1 MKYSSERNRIDSQFL
16 FGVDIGTYS
25 SKGVLIEAETGEVI
39 AEHSIEHGIEM
50 PKPGWAEHDAD
61 AIWWAEFVQIS
72 RSLIEKSGVD
82 PNSIISIGISAL
94 GACMLPVGSDGRPL
108 RKAILYGIDTRA
120 EAEIKELESVFG
132 EEKIFQ
138 ISGMKL
144 SAQSTGPKILWLKN
158 HEPRVYEQTRY
169 FLTSQ
174 AYLVFRL
181 TGKATLD
188 IFTMADYTPMADIRK
203 NSWSREITE
212 YITPLDK
219 IPVPSWSCDIA
230 GSITKQASDE
240 TGLVEG
246 TPVIVGTTDAGAEA
260 VSTGIN
266 EPGDLMI
273 MFGSTIFV
281 VMLAEKL
288 MPSPKLWATAWL
300 DSTAYTLQGGTSTA
314 GSLTR
319 WFRDNFSAE
328 ELAVQKSGGELAY
341 AALAHLLRESSPGA
355 NGLITLPY
363 FEGERTPVYDTQAK
377 GVLFGLT
384 LSHTRADV
392 YRSLLEGIGF
402 GIRHM
407 IDTIVEEGAKPKR
420 IIASAGGTR
429 NRGWMQIVCDIAN
442 IEMVIPEQE
451 SSAPIGDA
459 FMAGV
464 GVGFYKNLKES
475 SKIIKRATVLK
486 PDPAN
491 TKIYR
496 DYYRIYRRLYE
507 QTRDLMHDL
516 DSYRR
521 I

>member
-1 MKYSSERNRIDSQFL
+1 MPEKYL
-16 FGVDIGTYS
+16 LGVDIGTYS
-25 SKGVLIEAETGEVI
+25 SKGVLVEAETGDVV
-39 AEHSIEHGIEM
+39 AEHSVEHGIEM

-61 AIWWAEFVQIS
+61 AVWWAELVQIS
-72 RSLIEKSGVD
+72 RSLIEKSGID
-82 PNSIISIGISAL
+82 PKAIISIGISAL

-108 RKAILYGIDTRA
+108 RKVILYGIDTRA
-120 EAEIKELESVFG
+120 DAEIEELESVFG
-132 EEKIFQ
+132 VERIFQ
-138 ISGMKL
+138 VSGMKL

-158 HEPRVYEQTRY
+158 HEPEIYEKARY

-188 IFTMADYTPMADIRK
+188 IFTLADYTPMADVR
-203 NSWSREITE
+203 NNCWSREITK
-212 YITPLDK
+212 YITPLEK
-219 IPVPSWSCDIA
+219 LPVPTWSCDIA
-230 GSITKQASDE
+230 GYVTKEASSM
-240 TGLVEG
+240 TGLAEG

-260 VSTGIN
+260 VSTGIS

-273 MFGSTIFV
+273 MFGSTIFI
-281 VMLAEKL
+281 VMLADQL

-300 DSTAYTLQGGTSTA
+300 DPSAYTLQGGTSTA

-319 WFRDNFSAE
+319 WFRENFSAE
-328 ELAVQKSGGELAY
+328 ELAVQRSGGEPAY
-341 AALAHLLRESSPGA
+341 AALARLLLESTPGA

-363 FEGERTPVYDTQAK
+363 FEGERTPVYDPQAK
-377 GVLFGLT
+377 GMLFGLT

-407 IDTIVEEGAKPKR
+407 IDTMVEEGAEPRR

-464 GVGFYKNLKES
+464 GVGFYKDLKES
-475 SKIIKRATVLK
+475 AKIIKETTTLK
-486 PDPAN
+486 PNPAYVQ
-491 TKIYR
+491 IYS
-496 DYYRIYRRLYE
+496 DYYRIYRQLYD
-507 QTRDLMHDL
+507 QTKSLMHDL
-516 DSYRR
+516 DAFRR
-521 I
+521 NQDSEL

>member
-1 MKYSSERNRIDSQFL
+1 MPNQYL
-16 FGVDIGTYS
+16 LGVDIGTYS
-25 SKGVLIEAETGEVI
+25 SKGVLVEAGSGIVV
-39 AEHSIEHGIEM
+39 AEHAIEHGIEM

-61 AIWWAEFVQIS
+61 AIWWREFVQIS
-72 RSLIEKSGVD
+72 RSLIDKSGIE
-82 PNSIISIGISAL
+82 PETIISVGISAL
-94 GACMLPVGSDGRPL
+94 GACMLPVGADGKPL
-108 RKAILYGIDTRA
+108 RKAILYGIDTRT
-120 EAEIKELESVFG
+120 EAEIEELERVFG

-158 HEPRVYEQTRY
+158 HEPDIHKQARY

-174 AYLVFRL
+174 AYLVFKL
-181 TGKATLD
+181 TGIATLD
-188 IFTMADYTPMADIRK
+188 IFTMADYTPMGDIRNNRWFK
-203 NSWSREITE
+203 ETTE
-212 YITPLDK
+212 YIAPLEK
-219 IPVPSWSCDIA
+219 LPVPTWSCDIA
-230 GSITKQASDE
+230 GYVTREASDE
-240 TGLVEG
+240 TSLAEG
-246 TPVIVGTTDAGAEA
+246 TSVIVGTTDAGAEA
-260 VSTGIN
+260 VSTGISQ
-266 EPGDLMI
+266 PGDLMI
-273 MFGSTIFV
+273 MFGSTIFI

-288 MPSPKLWATAWL
+288 MPSPKLWASAWL

-328 ELAVQKSGGELAY
+328 ELAAQKAGGEPAY
-341 AALAHLLRESSPGA
+341 AALARLLLDSSPGA

-363 FEGERTPVYDTQAK
+363 FEGERTPVYDPQAK
-377 GVLFGLT
+377 GMLFGLT

-392 YRSLLEGIGF
+392 YRSLLEGIGY

-407 IDTIVEEGAKPKR
+407 IDTMIEEGAQPKR
-420 IIASAGGTR
+420 IIASAGGIK

-442 IEMVIPEQE
+442 IEMDIPGQE

-475 SKIIKRATVLK
+475 SKIIKKATTLK

-491 TKIYR
+491 VQIYT
-496 DYYRIYRRLYE
+496 DYYRIYRQLYE
-507 QTRDLMHDL
+507 QTKDLMHDL
-516 DSYRR
+516 DAYRR
-521 I
+521 V

>member
-1 MKYSSERNRIDSQFL
+1 MPDKYL
-16 FGVDIGTYS
+16 LGVDIGTYS
-25 SKGVLIEAETGEVI
+25 SKGVLVEAGTGEVI
-39 AEHSIEHGIEM
+39 AEHAIEHGIEM

-61 AIWWAEFVQIS
+61 LVWWAEFAQIS
-72 RSLIEKSGVD
+72 RSLIEKSGIE
-82 PNSIISIGISAL
+82 PKAIISVGISAL
-94 GACMLPVGSDGRPL
+94 GACMLPVGADGKPL

-120 EAEIKELESVFG
+120 EAEIEELERVFG
-132 EEKIFQ
+132 VDKIFQ

-158 HEPRVYEQTRY
+158 HEPKIYEQARY

-181 TGKATLD
+181 TRKATLD
-188 IFTMADYTPMADIRK
+188 IFTLADFTPMADIRG
-203 NSWSREITE
+203 NCWCRETTE
-212 YITPLDK
+212 YIAPLEK
-219 IPVPSWSCDIA
+219 LPIPIWSCDIA
-230 GSITKQASDE
+230 GYVMKEASFE

-260 VSTGIN
+260 VSTGISQ
-266 EPGDLMI
+266 PGDLMI

-281 VMLAEKL
+281 VMLAKSL

-300 DSTAYTLQGGTSTA
+300 DPSAFTLQGGTSTA

-319 WFRDNFSAE
+319 WFRDNFSAT
-328 ELAVQKSGGELAY
+328 ELAIQRSGGDPAY
-341 AALAHLLRESSPGA
+341 AALAHLLLDSSPGA

-363 FEGERTPVYDTQAK
+363 FEGERTPIYDPKAK
-377 GVLFGLT
+377 GMLFGLT

-407 IDTIVEEGAKPKR
+407 IDTMIEEGARPKR
-420 IIASAGGTR
+420 IIASAGGIR
-429 NRGWMQIVCDIAN
+429 NSGWMQIVCDIAN
-442 IEMVIPEQE
+442 IDMIIPEQE

-464 GVGFYKNLKES
+464 GVGYYEDLKECS
-475 SKIIKRATVLK
+475 RIIKKATTLK
-486 PDPAN
+486 PDAAN
-491 TKIYR
+491 TQIYN
-496 DYYRIYRRLYE
+496 DYYRIYRQLYE
-507 QTRDLMHDL
+507 QTKDLMHEL
-516 DSYRR
+516 DTSRR
-521 I
+521 V